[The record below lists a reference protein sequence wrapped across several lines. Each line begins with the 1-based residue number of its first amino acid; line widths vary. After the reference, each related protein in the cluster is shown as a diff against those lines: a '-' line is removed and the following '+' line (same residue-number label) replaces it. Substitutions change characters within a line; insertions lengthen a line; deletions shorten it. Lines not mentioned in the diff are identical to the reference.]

1 MRAKKYKGCEYCN
14 NKELPFPG
22 GAHEFLIL
30 DNAMYYYD
38 ATDGWEGIVIEY
50 CPWCGRKLKGA
61 DNGN

>member
-14 NKELPFPG
+14 NKELPFTG

-30 DNAMYYYD
+30 DNAIYYYD
-38 ATDGWEGIVIEY
+38 AAYGWEGTIIEY

-61 DNGN
+61 DNG